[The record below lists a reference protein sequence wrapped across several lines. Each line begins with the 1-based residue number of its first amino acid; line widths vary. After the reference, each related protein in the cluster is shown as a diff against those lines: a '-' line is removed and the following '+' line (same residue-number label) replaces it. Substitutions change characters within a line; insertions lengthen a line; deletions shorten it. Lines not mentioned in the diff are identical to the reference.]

1 MLSSFLNGATFE
13 IYNQQ
18 GVFQY
23 SGAMPALT
31 GNAASYIETPVA
43 EPYYRL
49 RVKSACGYPYQDYA
63 MYGNSGYKFSPNFT
77 FRGCGG
83 TGTDVGFAC
92 PRYER
97 ASGSAHDLQGNQQG
111 YRCFGR

>member
-1 MLSSFLNGATFE
+1 MSPMLSSFLNGATFE

-43 EPYYRL
+43 EPL
-49 RVKSACGYPYQDYA
+49 
-63 MYGNSGYKFSPNFT
+63 
-77 FRGCGG
+77 
-83 TGTDVGFAC
+83 
-92 PRYER
+92 
-97 ASGSAHDLQGNQQG
+97 L
-111 YRCFGR
+111 